1 MINYKI
7 HKLDL
12 TDSTNSFLKGK
23 IAKGQ
28 ASEGTI
34 VTAKGQSAGKGY
46 GENIWE
52 SEHGKNLL
60 LSLMLE
66 PAFLAPSEQFYI
78 SMVTSIAVFET
89 VYDFIFQN
97 YITIKWPNDIY
108 YKKKKIAGILIENTI
123 AGNKLQNSIIGV
135 GINVNQKEFPA
146 HLPNPVSIVNIT
158 EREFDTDEVLE
169 EFMKRMDI
177 WYGKLKNNKKDV
189 IKDTYL
195 NSLFMIDTTTKFKAN
210 GEIFNGKIRD
220 IDDFG
225 RIVIESK
232 KQMLTFGFKEIEYIL

>member
-1 MINYKI
+1 M
-7 HKLDL
+7 
-12 TDSTNSFLKGK
+12 
-23 IAKGQ
+23 
-28 ASEGTI
+28 
-34 VTAKGQSAGKGY
+34 
-46 GENIWE
+46 
-52 SEHGKNLL
+52 
-60 LSLMLE
+60 
-66 PAFLAPSEQFYI
+66 
-78 SMVTSIAVFET
+78 
-89 VYDFIFQN
+89 
-97 YITIKWPNDIY
+97 
-108 YKKKKIAGILIENTI
+108 
-123 AGNKLQNSIIGV
+123 
-135 GINVNQKEFPA
+135 
-146 HLPNPVSIVNIT
+146 NIT

-177 WYGKLKNNKKDV
+177 WYGKLKNNKKEV